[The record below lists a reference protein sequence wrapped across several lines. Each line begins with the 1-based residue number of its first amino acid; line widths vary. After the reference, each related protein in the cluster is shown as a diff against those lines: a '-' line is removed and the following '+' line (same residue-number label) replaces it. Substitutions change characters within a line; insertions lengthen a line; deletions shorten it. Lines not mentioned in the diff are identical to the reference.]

1 VKVNFTGAAEAGLEA
16 IADWIAEDDQMRA
29 ASFVMELR
37 ERCLSLADKPNRFPV
52 ARRAGG
58 HVFRKL
64 VYRDY
69 LIFYRVLTDHVEV
82 DHVLHG
88 ARDWVGLLG
97 TGR

>member
-1 VKVNFTGAAEAGLEA
+1 MKVTFTDAAEADLEA
-16 IADWIAEDDQMRA
+16 IADWIAEDDQKRA

-58 HVFRKL
+58 QVFRKL
-64 VYRDY
+64 VHRDY
-69 LIFYRVLTDHVEV
+69 LIFYRVLADRVEI

-97 TGR
+97 T